1 MAKHI
6 LKCTKCKKYTMQE
19 LCPSCGG
26 NAANPAP
33 PKYSPEDPYGTY
45 RRKARREILEKEGK
59 L

>member
-1 MAKHI
+1 
-6 LKCTKCKKYTMQE
+6 MQE